1 MKINNVITHIQKKN
15 WIKVGRVVYVRYI
28 LIKEDEIKISNF
40 IGLCIAKKNK
50 SNSLLIKNNVKKED
64 IKLLIHTHS
73 PLIVNF
79 KILKRYKKKYRL
91 NKLYYK

>member
-1 MKINNVITHIQKKN
+1 MRINNIINHVQKKN
-15 WIKVGRVVYVRYI
+15 WIKAGRVVYVRYI

-40 IGLCIAKKNK
+40 IGLCIARKNK

-73 PLIVNF
+73 PLIVSF

>member
-40 IGLCIAKKNK
+40 TGLCIAKKNK

>member
-1 MKINNVITHIQKKN
+1 MKINNVINHIHKKG
-15 WIKVGRVVYVRYI
+15 WIGVGQVVYLKYM

-50 SNSLLIKNNVKKED
+50 SNSLLIKNNIKKED
-64 IKLLIHTHS
+64 IKLLVHAHS
-73 PLIVNF
+73 PLIVSF
-79 KILKRYKKKYRL
+79 KILKRYRKKYRL

>member
-1 MKINNVITHIQKKN
+1 MI
-15 WIKVGRVVYVRYI
+15 YVRYI

-50 SNSLLIKNNVKKED
+50 SNSLVIKNNVKKED
-64 IKLLIHTHS
+64 VKLLIHTHS
-73 PLIVNF
+73 PLIVDF
-79 KILKRYKKKYRL
+79 KILKRYKKKSRL

>member
-79 KILKRYKKKYRL
+79 KILKRYKKKSIG
-91 NKLYYK
+91 